1 MEQLAYLVVFFVVLL
16 IVGIFVTGFL
26 VAKIGLI
33 AIVYVLAVIGFLTV
47 VGKLLG

>member
-1 MEQLAYLVVFFVVLL
+1 MEKLALIVLIFFILL